1 MASIPK
7 ASPDQLY
14 HQKADSPEA
23 EFVSGGLR
31 SFFNYRSTN
40 MLDATAGQA
49 NIGVVRA
56 AAPSASIPGNT
67 GTGEHFH
74 FAGSKDGDSRAEH
87 GFHMVVVTKGWL
99 KFRYSGVETLVKAGD
114 IVHQPIGTK
123 ERDGIRHVLFDWS
136 YPTDINGNATGEE
149 AAEYLE
155 VMSPNFGTHQYTP
168 SGHAAPMQAK
178 GPQ

>member
-1 MASIPK
+1 MTSTASAANPGT
-7 ASPDQLY
+7 LY
-14 HQKADSPEA
+14 HQKVSAPDA
-23 EFVSGGLR
+23 AFVSGGLR

-40 MLDATAGQA
+40 MLDATGGQA

-74 FAGSKDGDSRAEH
+74 FAGGPDGQPRAEQ

-99 KFRYSGVETLVKAGD
+99 KFKYEGAETLVKAGD
-114 IVHQPIGTK
+114 IVHQPIGTT

-136 YPTDINGNATGEE
+136 YPTDINGNPTGEE
-149 AAEYLE
+149 TAEYIE
-155 VMSPNFGTHQYTP
+155 VMSPNFGTHQFTP
-168 SGHAAPMQAK
+168 SGAATLKP
-178 GPQ
+178 